1 MVCHTIVSSML
12 RTLINNMVRYHMR
25 LRQEDTY
32 DKVLK
37 CDKLG
42 LFNSKIN
49 FIEVGHICE
58 NWMVKIPMPSMTR
71 NVMYTN

>member
-1 MVCHTIVSSML
+1 
-12 RTLINNMVRYHMR
+12 MR